1 MRQRQEIQLNQKDT
15 TLRDVGLSDKYNLGK
30 ANVFATGTQVLVR
43 LCLAQSALD
52 RAKGKNTAGYVTG
65 YRGSPLGAVDAQFGQ
80 AKSVLGPA
88 GVVYE
93 PGLNEDLAATALW
106 GTQQAE
112 LRGDGRYD
120 GVFGM
125 WYGKGPGVDRSGDA
139 FRHANLSGT
148 SPFGGVVAVFGDD
161 HTCES
166 STTSHQSEFA
176 FVDAMIPVLN
186 PANIQELFNYGL
198 HGWALSRFASVWVAL
213 KCVKD
218 NVESSASVNVDA
230 NAVPIILPDQGDM
243 PEGGLS
249 IRRVDP
255 PQAQEARLHQHKIR
269 AVLEYTRANGL
280 NRTLLPKSD
289 NSRIGIVTTGK
300 SYSDTV
306 QALAELGIDKQ
317 AAAKLGL
324 TLFKVAM
331 PWPLEPTGIRDFAA
345 GLEQIIVIEEKRGLI
360 EDQLRSVL
368 FNEPARPIVVGK
380 RDEDDAVLF
389 PSAGALNPVMI
400 ADILARRLAA
410 LSPAN
415 TQTLS
420 AAMVRIAGVRDA
432 AVDITPDRRTP
443 YFCAGCPHSTST
455 KLPEGKRGYA
465 GIGCHWLSQFMN
477 RGVEG
482 YTHMGGEGAN
492 WIGESK
498 FSTNPHMFQNVGD
511 GTYNHSGIMAIR
523 AAAKTDTNITFKIL
537 NNDAVALTGG
547 QQLEGALNSAIIAC
561 EVIAA
566 GARKTVL
573 VSDDPARHVGEL
585 APPAGVEILHRDQLI
600 AVQKR
605 LAEVPGVTVLIYEQ
619 TCAAEKRR
627 RRKRKSFPD
636 PARRVFINSGICES
650 CGDCSVQSNCVAI
663 LPKDTQ
669 DGRKRQIDQSACN
682 KDFSCLKGFCPSF
695 VTVEGGQLR
704 KPKPNTPDA
713 GTLPDPTTPPDLAT
727 PYSMVIT
734 GIGGTGV
741 VTIGAILGMAA
752 HLEGKGCGIIDMAGL
767 AQKGGAVASHIK
779 IAARPADISTI
790 RVSSGGADLILACD
804 TLVLAD
810 PAVSKTLRDGH
821 TAIVANA
828 HETMT
833 GAFIHNRDFRLP
845 TTDLVETLGAKAG
858 AENSSLVD
866 ATALATALMGDSIA
880 ANMFLLGFAY
890 QTGRIPLSA
899 EAISEAITLN
909 GTAVAMNQSAFDWG
923 RVWAIDPDK
932 VWAEAGLT
940 DQPGEQI
947 PRSLDQ
953 QIQQRAA
960 TLSRYQNAAYANRY
974 VDLVERVRTSEMR
987 VTGAEGLLS
996 DTVALTAYQLMAYKD
1011 EYEVARL
1018 HSDGRFAA
1026 EIARSFEGEYQ
1037 LKYHLAPPILS
1048 RINKDTGRLQ
1058 KRDFGGWILPAMR
1071 MLACL
1076 KMLRGTKFD
1085 IFGKTEERGR
1095 ERAMVTAFE
1104 AQMTEVAVGLT
1115 AANLTAAVAL
1125 AALPQE
1131 IRGFGPVKMQAFET
1145 YETALIAARQAFADA
1160 SSNDRAAA

>member
-1 MRQRQEIQLNQKDT
+1 MSHMDT
-15 TLRDVGLSDKYNLGK
+15 TLRDVSLSDKYDLDK
-30 ANVFATGTQVLVR
+30 ANVYATGTQVLVR

-52 RAKGKNTAGYVTG
+52 ETRGKDTAGYVTG
-65 YRGSPLGAVDAQFGQ
+65 YRGSPLGAVDAQFGL
-80 AKSVLGPA
+80 AKNVLESA

-112 LRGDGRYD
+112 LRGDGKYD
-120 GVFGM
+120 GVFGL
-125 WYGKGPGVDRSGDA
+125 WYGKGPGVDRTGDA

-148 SPFGGVVAVFGDD
+148 SPFGGVLAVFGDD

-186 PANIQELFNYGL
+186 PANIQELFDYGL
-198 HGWALSRFASVWVAL
+198 HGWALSRFAGVWTAL

-218 NVESSASVNVDA
+218 NVESTASVNVDTD
-230 NAVPIILPDQGDM
+230 AVPIILPELDNM
-243 PEGGLS
+243 PQGGLS
-249 IRRVDP
+249 IRRVDT
-255 PQAQEARLHQHKIR
+255 PQEQEARLHQHKIR

-280 NRTLLPKSD
+280 NRTTLPKSD
-289 NSRIGIVTTGK
+289 DSRIGIVTTGK

-306 QALAELGIDKQ
+306 QALAELGVDEQI
-317 AAAKLGL
+317 ATKLGL

-331 PWPLEPTGIRDFAA
+331 PWPLEPTGVRDFAA

-368 FNEPARPIVVGK
+368 FNEPTRPVVVGK
-380 RDEDDAVLF
+380 HDEEDNVLF
-389 PSAGALNPVMI
+389 PSEGALEPVMI

-410 LSPAN
+410 LCPAN
-415 TQTLS
+415 EQTLS
-420 AAMVRIAGVRDA
+420 TAMARIAVVRDA
-432 AVDITPDRRTP
+432 VLNITQDRRTP

-465 GIGCHWLSQFMN
+465 GIGCHWMSQFMN
-477 RGVEG
+477 RGVDG

-547 QQLEGALNSAIIAC
+547 QQLEGDLNSAIIAR

-566 GARKTVL
+566 GAKKTVL
-573 VSDDPARHVGEL
+573 VTDDPARHVGEL
-585 APPAGVEILHRDQLI
+585 KPPAGVEILHRDQLI

-605 LAEVPGVTVLIYEQ
+605 LAEIPGVTVLIYEQ
-619 TCAAEKRR
+619 TCAAELRR
-627 RRKRKSFPD
+627 RRKRKSIPD
-636 PARRVFINSGICES
+636 PARRVFINSDICEG
-650 CGDCSVQSNCVAI
+650 CGDCSIQSNCVAI
-663 LPKDTQ
+663 LPKETE

-704 KPKPNTPDA
+704 KPKPKTPDA
-713 GTLPDPTTPPDLAT
+713 GTLPNPVKTPDLAK

-779 IAARPADISTI
+779 FAARPADISTI

-810 PAVSKTLRDGH
+810 PAVSKTLRNGH
-821 TAIVANA
+821 TIFIANT

-845 TTDLVETLGAKAG
+845 TANLVETLQAQAG
-858 AENSSLVD
+858 VENSSLID
-866 ATALATALMGDSIA
+866 ATALATALMGNTIA

-890 QTGRIPLSA
+890 QSGHIPLSA
-899 EAISEAITLN
+899 KAISKAIVLN

-923 RVWAIDPDK
+923 RVQAIDPAK
-932 VWAEAGLT
+932 VSAEAGLNG
-940 DQPGEQI
+940 QRSEPV
-947 PRSLDQ
+947 PPSLDQ
-953 QIQQRAA
+953 QIQRRAA
-960 TLSRYQNAAYANRY
+960 ILSRYQDAAYAKRY
-974 VDLVERVRTSEMR
+974 VDLVERIRTSETR
-987 VTGAEGLLS
+987 LAGAAGLLS
-996 DTVALTAYQLMAYKD
+996 ETVALTAYRLMAYKD

-1018 HSDGRFAA
+1018 HCDGTFAA
-1026 EIARSFEGEYQ
+1026 EIARTFEGEYQ
-1037 LKYHLAPPILS
+1037 LKYHLAPPMLS
-1048 RINKDTGRLQ
+1048 RINKDTGRPEKQ
-1058 KRDFGGWILPAMR
+1058 EFGRWILPAMR
-1071 MLACL
+1071 LLAPL
-1076 KMLRGTKFD
+1076 KVLRGTKFD
-1085 IFGKTEERGR
+1085 IFGKTEERKR
-1095 ERAMVTAFE
+1095 ERAMVTEFE
-1104 AQMTEVAVGLT
+1104 VLMTEVASNLT
-1115 AANLTAAVAL
+1115 AANLTAAIAL
-1125 AALPQE
+1125 ATLPQE

-1145 YETALIAARQAFADA
+1145 YDTALIAARHAFADA
-1160 SSNDRAAA
+1160 STNNRSAA